1 MRQIE
6 TATDRYDSNY
16 LALEWRW
23 SVSGEHIKF
32 ATWLTSTEDVS
43 SRSSAKV
50 QTDRIRLHTH
60 AIQAIQPILQLTYS
74 DLPDFCSRT
83 QSLQSPAIQ
92 ARDSYDWDDW

>member
-1 MRQIE
+1 MSQVQNGLP
-6 TATDRYDSNY
+6 ATIGWAD
-16 LALEWRW
+16 A
-23 SVSGEHIKF
+23 
-32 ATWLTSTEDVS
+32 
-43 SRSSAKV
+43 SAKV

-92 ARDSYDWDDW
+92 ARDSYDWDNWWGCNSMHPDENLAC